1 MGSLPGGGDTGK
13 GLGNRRV
20 AFFPYLDVITAA
32 SLSDRSH
39 FDSLTV
45 SSVCQGGFPVEGSL
59 ERLLQVFECKE

>member
-1 MGSLPGGGDTGK
+1 MGK
-13 GLGNRRV
+13 GPSDRRV
-20 AFFPYLDVITAA
+20 ALLTYLDVIAAA

-59 ERLLQVFECKE
+59 ERLLQAFEYKE

>member
-1 MGSLPGGGDTGK
+1 MDGEIY
-13 GLGNRRV
+13 
-20 AFFPYLDVITAA
+20 FPYLDVIATA

-59 ERLLQVFECKE
+59 ERLLQVFETREVNGRGERI